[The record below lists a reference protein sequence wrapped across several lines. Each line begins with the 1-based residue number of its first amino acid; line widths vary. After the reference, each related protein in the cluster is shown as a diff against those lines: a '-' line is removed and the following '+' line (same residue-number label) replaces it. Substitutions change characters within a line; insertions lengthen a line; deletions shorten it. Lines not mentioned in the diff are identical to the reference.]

1 MNTEI
6 TESFNMMVKQKNV
19 DKDYLIEVL
28 KEVFAILVQKKY
40 GESARSEV
48 IVNMD
53 RGDIEIYYLREIVEV
68 VEDPVTQ
75 ISLDDVN
82 EKGNEDELDIGDDFM
97 EKLSVASFGRRLVN
111 LIKQNLNQKIREIE
125 KDVIFKE
132 YNEQVGEMVVG
143 DIYQLRKTD
152 ILVNHN
158 KNELILPRHEQIPH
172 EKYKKGDTIR
182 AVIKEVR
189 MGKNG
194 PEVIISRADELFLRR
209 LFEIEVPEIYDG
221 IIEIRSIAREPGEKA
236 KIIVESQD
244 KRIDAVGACVGMKG
258 VRVHNV
264 VRELNNENIDVIG
277 YTDDLDLMVQKSLAP
292 GKLKKIEID
301 PETRKITIYADQGQT
316 AAILGKGGSNIRLA
330 SRLLGYEI
338 ELVKVERTLDE
349 YEGDIELIEIQDQIG
364 EEIRK
369 KLNEH
374 GIDTAIDVLKA
385 GKAKLLELPDFD
397 EETVERILKI
407 VNDQYE
413 EN

>member
-1 MNTEI
+1 MNAEI
-6 TESFNMMVKQKNV
+6 AESFSQMVKQKNV
-19 DKDYLIEVL
+19 DKDYLVEVL
-28 KEVFAILVQKKY
+28 KDVFQILIVKKY
-40 GESARSEV
+40 GEGARSEV

-53 RGDIEIYYLREIVEV
+53 RGDIEIYYLREIVEE

-75 ISLDDVN
+75 ISLDEVN
-82 EKGNEDELDIGDDFM
+82 ERGNEDELDIGDDYM
-97 EKLSVASFGRRLVN
+97 EKIPVSAFGRRLIN

-132 YNEQVGEMVVG
+132 YSQQIGEMVVG

-158 KNELILPRHEQIPH
+158 KNELILPRTEQIPH

-182 AVIKEVR
+182 AVIKDVR

-194 PEVIISRADELFLRR
+194 PEVIISRADETFLRR

-236 KIIVESQD
+236 KIVVESQD

-264 VRELNNENIDVIG
+264 VRELCNENIDVIG
-277 YTDDLDLMVQKSLAP
+277 YTDDLKVMVSKALAP

-301 PETRKITIYADQGQT
+301 PDARKITVFADPGQT

-330 SRLLGYEI
+330 SKLLGYEI

-349 YEGDIELIEIQDQIG
+349 YEGDIELIEIQDEIG
-364 EEIRK
+364 EDIRK
-369 KLNEH
+369 TLNNN
-374 GIDTAIDVLKA
+374 GMDTALDVLKA
-385 GKAKLLELPDFD
+385 GKEKLLEIPEFD
-397 EETVERILKI
+397 EETVERILKVI
-407 VNDQYE
+407 NDQYE

>member
-28 KEVFAILVQKKY
+28 KDVFQLLVQKKY
-40 GESARSEV
+40 GDNARSEV

-53 RGDIEIYYLREIVEV
+53 RGEIEIYYLREIVEV

-75 ISLDDVN
+75 ISLDEVN

-97 EKLSVASFGRRLVN
+97 EKLSIASFGRRLVN

-132 YNEQVGEMVVG
+132 YSDQVGEMVVG

-158 KNELILPRHEQIPH
+158 KNELILPRNEQIPH

-194 PEVIISRADELFLRR
+194 PEVIISRADEMFLRR
-209 LFEIEVPEIYDG
+209 LFEIEVPDIYDG

-277 YTDDLDLMVQKSLAP
+277 FVDDLNLMVQKALAP
-292 GKLKKIEID
+292 GKIKNLEVD
-301 PETRKITIYADQGQT
+301 PETRKILVYADISQS

-330 SRLLGYEI
+330 GKLLGYEI
-338 ELVKVERTLDE
+338 ELVKLERTLDD
-349 YEGDIELIEIQDQIG
+349 YEGDIELIEIQGEIG
-364 EEIRK
+364 EELRK

-374 GIDTAIDVLKA
+374 GIDTAMDVLRA
-385 GKAKLLELPDFD
+385 GKEKLLELPDFD
-397 EETVERILKI
+397 EETVDRILKI

>member
-338 ELVKVERTLDE
+338 ELVKVERTLEE

>member
-6 TESFNMMVKQKNV
+6 AESFNMMVKQKNV
-19 DKDYLIEVL
+19 DKDYLVEVL
-28 KEVFAILVQKKY
+28 KDVFQILIAKKF
-40 GESARSEV
+40 GEGARSEV

-53 RGDIEIYYLREIVEV
+53 RGDIEIYYLREIVDEV
-68 VEDPVTQ
+68 TDPVTQ
-75 ISLDDVN
+75 ISLDEVN
-82 EKGNEDELDIGDDFM
+82 ERGNEDELDTGDDYM
-97 EKLSVASFGRRLVN
+97 EKIPVTAFGRRLIN

-132 YNEQVGEMVVG
+132 YSQQVGEMVVG

-158 KNELILPRHEQIPH
+158 KNELILPRNEQIPH

-182 AVIKEVR
+182 AVIKDVR

-194 PEVIISRADELFLRR
+194 PEVIISRADENFLRR

-221 IIEIRSIAREPGEKA
+221 IIEIKSIAREPGEKA
-236 KIIVESQD
+236 KIVVESQD

-264 VRELNNENIDVIG
+264 VRELSNENIDVIG
-277 YTDDLDLMVQKSLAP
+277 YTDDLKVMVGKALAP

-301 PETRKITIYADQGQT
+301 ADERKITVFADPGQA

-338 ELVKVERTLDE
+338 NLEKVERTLDE
-349 YEGDIELIEIQDQIG
+349 YEGDIELIEIQNEIG

-369 KLNEH
+369 ILNNN
-374 GIDTAIDVLKA
+374 GIDTALDVLRA
-385 GKAKLLELPDFD
+385 GKEKLMEISDFD
-397 EETVERILKI
+397 EETVDRILKI
-407 VNDQYE
+407 INDQYE

>member
-1 MNTEI
+1 MNPEI
-6 TESFNMMVKQKNV
+6 AESFSMMVKQKNV
-19 DKDYLIEVL
+19 DKDYLVEVL
-28 KEVFAILVQKKY
+28 KDVFQILIAKKF
-40 GESARSEV
+40 GEGARSEV

-53 RGDIEIYYLREIVEV
+53 RGDIEIYYLREIVDEV
-68 VEDPVTQ
+68 TDPVTQ
-75 ISLDDVN
+75 ISLDEVN
-82 EKGNEDELDIGDDFM
+82 ERGNEDELDTGDDYM
-97 EKLSVASFGRRLVN
+97 EKIPVTAFGRRLIN

-132 YNEQVGEMVVG
+132 YSQQVGEMVVG

-158 KNELILPRHEQIPH
+158 KNELILPRNEQIPH

-182 AVIKEVR
+182 AVIKDVR

-194 PEVIISRADELFLRR
+194 PEVIISRADENFLRR

-221 IIEIRSIAREPGEKA
+221 IIEIKSIAREPGEKA
-236 KIIVESQD
+236 KIVVESQD

-264 VRELNNENIDVIG
+264 VRELSNENIDVIG
-277 YTDDLDLMVQKSLAP
+277 YTDDLKVMVGKALAP

-301 PETRKITIYADQGQT
+301 ADERKITVFADPGQA
-316 AAILGKGGSNIRLA
+316 AAILGKAGSNIRLA

-338 ELVKVERTLDE
+338 NLEKVERTLDE
-349 YEGDIELIEIQDQIG
+349 YEGDIELIEIQNEIG

-369 KLNEH
+369 ILNNN
-374 GIDTAIDVLKA
+374 GIDTALDVLRA
-385 GKAKLLELPDFD
+385 GKEKLMEISEFD
-397 EETVERILKI
+397 EETVDRIIKI
-407 VNDQYE
+407 INDQYE

>member
-1 MNTEI
+1 MNPEI
-6 TESFNMMVKQKNV
+6 AESFSMMVKQKNV
-19 DKDYLIEVL
+19 DKDYLVEVL
-28 KEVFAILVQKKY
+28 KDVFQILIAKKF
-40 GESARSEV
+40 GEGARSEV

-53 RGDIEIYYLREIVEV
+53 RGDIEIYYLREIVDEV
-68 VEDPVTQ
+68 TDPVTQ
-75 ISLDDVN
+75 ISLDEVN
-82 EKGNEDELDIGDDFM
+82 ERGNEDELDTGDDYM
-97 EKLSVASFGRRLVN
+97 EKIPVTAFGRRLIN

-132 YNEQVGEMVVG
+132 YSQQVGEMVVG

-158 KNELILPRHEQIPH
+158 KNELILPRNEQIPH

-182 AVIKEVR
+182 AVIKDVR

-194 PEVIISRADELFLRR
+194 PEVIISRADENFLRR

-221 IIEIRSIAREPGEKA
+221 IIEIKSIAREPGEKA
-236 KIIVESQD
+236 KIVVESQD

-264 VRELNNENIDVIG
+264 VRELSNENIDVIG
-277 YTDDLDLMVQKSLAP
+277 YTDDLRVMVGKALAP

-301 PETRKITIYADQGQT
+301 ADERKITVFADPGQA

-338 ELVKVERTLDE
+338 NLEKVERTLDE
-349 YEGDIELIEIQDQIG
+349 YEGDIELIEIQNEIG

-369 KLNEH
+369 ILNNN
-374 GIDTAIDVLKA
+374 GIDTALDVLRA
-385 GKAKLLELPDFD
+385 GKEKLMEISEFD
-397 EETVERILKI
+397 EETVDRILKI
-407 VNDQYE
+407 INDQYE